1 MNDPQRSTLDASR
14 PTETAPDDVFALTPC
29 SVDGASISAG
39 TLCLVMP
46 GGEAVRIPVDRER
59 VGAVARALML
69 RPAVLLLAREGVALP
84 RVLPVEIETDA
95 VWGSRFG
102 DLGAAVLELDRGG
115 EVESFFDRIPD
126 AAVVEALRGIETT
139 IRDLS
144 DRLGDAINDARS
156 AQERVAPLHQ
166 SNRDLRTNLDAA
178 KREHAELTRAVLAA
192 AQGGGVDVDAATPE
206 HRTVAKALQRMSD
219 AVRACALAPVDTAL
233 PGVVV
238 FADRLRDIARPLP
251 PGALRCDLL
260 RLAGDLSRA
269 TDPCRGYPS
278 AEEVLAVCD
287 AVIEDMHC
295 GGESLFAEGCERLR
309 SRLAEAMDARP
320 SKAPAPAADPLAEL
334 REAQRDSRAAHDA
347 MDILRVALATLAET
361 GSVEADPALVQ
372 AVGETTVRDLL
383 DLHARIS
390 ADRPKAY
397 AYGLQDAGVAVAG
410 VALGYAA
417 HSGARAVA
425 DQCQDAIAALR
436 SQARKTSVMPVQ
448 VTADA
453 IDGWADT
460 LLDLAY
466 RPDARERAVALAE
479 TLRVAAANHEVRP

>member
-69 RPAVLLLAREGVALP
+69 RPAVLLAREGVALP
-84 RVLPVEIETDA
+84 PGL
-95 VWGSRFG
+95 
-102 DLGAAVLELDRGG
+102 
-115 EVESFFDRIPD
+115 
-126 AAVVEALRGIETT
+126 
-139 IRDLS
+139 
-144 DRLGDAINDARS
+144 
-156 AQERVAPLHQ
+156 AQEQGRSRVEQ
-166 SNRDLRTNLDAA
+166 MDRDATNYAGGVSD
-178 KREHAELTRAVLAA
+178 AVLAVQRVA
-192 AQGGGVDVDAATPE
+192 AGLVRTSDGLALEAAVDAIRAIQPPGKTYADGLRE
-206 HRTVAKALQRMSD
+206 AGEAVGEVRHGRSQREFDLTERHRNAIFALLG
-219 AVRACALAPVDTAL
+219 LAPEGYVGSDTAL